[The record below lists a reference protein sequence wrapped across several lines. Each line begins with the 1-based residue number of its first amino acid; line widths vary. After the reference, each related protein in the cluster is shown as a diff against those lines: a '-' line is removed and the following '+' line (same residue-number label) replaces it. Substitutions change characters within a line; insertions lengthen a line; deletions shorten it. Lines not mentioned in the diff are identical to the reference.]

1 MSSPTKKV
9 FQLNLMNNILEEYS
23 FKIADFFAFYFATLP
38 SGLAKADNERMS
50 YARDNILEV
59 TL

>member
-1 MSSPTKKV
+1 
-9 FQLNLMNNILEEYS
+9 MNNILEEYS

-59 TL
+59 TLW